1 MSKTIYMDNLID
13 FVQLYCIVEKS
24 HVNYVPFPEE
34 KL

>member
-13 FVQLYCIVEKS
+13 FIQLYNVEKS